1 MMILVTRIM
10 ILCKVFS
17 NWGLLSAFLSRGF
30 PFSQH
35 FSTCQYFLNPVLDHD
50 NLLITGSSWRS
61 VYITAPVLLTPVS
74 WFLLWAVATHT
85 AAREATLRLRKI
97 MHWICH
103 RHVSLQSEKCMCE
116 NFCSEQWIASS
127 FWINILFDRSNEKE
141 HEHFTGHLKDT
152 ILRYVSQHL
161 LLTLWIYNII
171 DF

>member
-1 MMILVTRIM
+1 M
-10 ILCKVFS
+10 
-17 NWGLLSAFLSRGF
+17 N
-30 PFSQH
+30 
-35 FSTCQYFLNPVLDHD
+35 

-61 VYITAPVLLTPVS
+61 VYITATGPLPRVSSADRCYVLQPHNTHSQRSYLEDNNALDLSQTRDKRDITIWKVLL
-74 WFLLWAVATHT
+74 WNIRA
-85 AAREATLRLRKI
+85 
-97 MHWICH
+97 
-103 RHVSLQSEKCMCE
+103 
-116 NFCSEQWIASS
+116 CSIWIASI